1 MRRVAIAIVILAA
14 SVTGIVEAAGP
25 NATPVRSKVAI
36 TTISTDVAGGKV
48 TAKGKGVPPRV
59 KRLCQRKRQV
69 IVFEEATPQDFLV
82 ARDLTNKKGRWSAT
96 PTAGSYLGVPHH
108 AIVVAKTVRDRKTER
123 KFRCKGGTSASVTPS
138 PTSP

>member
-59 KRLCQRKRQV
+59 KRLCQRK
-69 IVFEEATPQDFLV
+69 
-82 ARDLTNKKGRWSAT
+82 
-96 PTAGSYLGVPHH
+96 
-108 AIVVAKTVRDRKTER
+108 TER